1 MKKGELTRQMIIQR
15 AAVVFNQR
23 GYFGTSIADLVAETG
38 LERGGIYNHFDN
50 KDDLA
55 LAAFDYAV
63 KTLGERL
70 QAGFD
75 RHANTADQLSAI
87 GDVFL
92 ALLDDPDLPG
102 GCPVLNTAIEA
113 DDTHPEL
120 KARAQQALANLRGMV
135 EAVVSSGVGRGEI
148 RAGTDP
154 SLTATHL
161 IALVEGGMMMSKLC
175 DDARY
180 SNQIAVLIR
189 QHIDN
194 ELRAQPFSTEHT
206 NDQLASV

>member
-1 MKKGELTRQMIIQR
+1 MSMKKGEITRQMIIQR
-15 AAVVFNQR
+15 SAAVFNQR

-50 KDDLA
+50 KNDLA

-70 QAGFD
+70 QAGFC
-75 RHANTADQLSAI
+75 RYTHAADQLIAI

-92 ALLDDPDLPG
+92 ELLDDPDLPG

-135 EAVVSSGVGRGEI
+135 ETVVTDGIARGEI
-148 RAGTDP
+148 QPRTDP

-175 DDARY
+175 DDPCY
-180 SNQIAVLIR
+180 SNQIVTLLT
-189 QHIDN
+189 HHVN
-194 ELRAQPFSTEHT
+194 CELRP
-206 NDQLASV
+206 

>member
-1 MKKGELTRQMIIQR
+1 MKKGEFTRQMIIQR
-15 AAVVFNQR
+15 AAAVFNQR

-75 RHANTADQLSAI
+75 RHRHTADQLIAI

-92 ALLDDPDLPG
+92 ALLHDPDLPG
-102 GCPVLNTAIEA
+102 GCPVLNTAIVA

-135 EAVVSSGVGRGEI
+135 EAVVIDGITRGEI
-148 RAGTDP
+148 KPETDP

-175 DDARY
+175 DDPRY
-180 SNQIAVLIR
+180 SNQIVILLTR
-189 QHIDN
+189 HVN
-194 ELRAQPFSTEHT
+194 CELRRQ
-206 NDQLASV
+206 